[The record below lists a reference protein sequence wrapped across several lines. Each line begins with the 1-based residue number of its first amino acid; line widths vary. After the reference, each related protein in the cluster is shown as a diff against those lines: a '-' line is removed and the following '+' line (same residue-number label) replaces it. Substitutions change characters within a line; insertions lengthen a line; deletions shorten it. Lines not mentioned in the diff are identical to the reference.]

1 VIRNG
6 RTPPYKRPHNNRL
19 RKIEDSDPQNECLG
33 LTKVKKKYKRE
44 SNSVYIR
51 RVGVVDGFVQINTQ
65 LKSRLK
71 VSLPYALISMR
82 VSTDA
87 RFYDILKV
95 CN

>member
-6 RTPPYKRPHNNRL
+6 HTPPYKRPHNNRL

-51 RVGVVDGFVQINTQ
+51 RSWRVRRICTDKYST
-65 LKSRLK
+65 KSRLK